1 MPLNLA
7 RMTEKQTVLLH
18 LAVLIALTLLAYLE
32 VRHHYFVWDTIPF
45 VLENPWIHELNA
57 NNLVSIFTE
66 AHRANWHPVVLLSH
80 ALDFSVFGDDAG
92 KHHLTNL
99 ALHCINVL
107 LLYWLVVNLLTRFH
121 QTNEFSIWVAFLTA
135 LIFALHPQH
144 VESVAW
150 VVERKDVLYTAFAL
164 ASLLTYL
171 RLNTLA
177 NAKFRD
183 HAWPFLFFCL
193 SISAK
198 PMAVTIP

>member
-1 MPLNLA
+1 MLLNLA

-18 LAVLIALTLLAYLE
+18 LAALIALTMLAYLE
-32 VRHHYFVWDTIPF
+32 VRHHHFVWDTIPF
-45 VLENPWIHELNA
+45 VLKNPWIHELNA

-121 QTNEFSIWVAFLTA
+121 QTNEYFNMGGISHGADLCTA
-135 LIFALHPQH
+135 STARGIRSLGRRKKGRALHG
-144 VESVAW
+144 
-150 VVERKDVLYTAFAL
+150 
-164 ASLLTYL
+164 
-171 RLNTLA
+171 
-177 NAKFRD
+177 FR
-183 HAWPFLFFCL
+183 PG
-193 SISAK
+193 
-198 PMAVTIP
+198 